1 MKKLLSII
9 LAITMLCSMAITA
22 FAEKI
27 QNYEYILPMEYTKIE
42 RRQNCYIAYDK
53 QDKCAIYDLN
63 GKKLSDDYDY
73 IGSFFNKQVAEAR
86 KDNQYYII
94 NPYGTVL
101 GKFDK
106 RIINVSEYVFV
117 NLTDS
122 NEDGRPLSY
131 FEGEFGVY
139 TYTGELIKTLPYE
152 KFKPYKNAGFGITF
166 EGGRLLFK
174 EGEKWGAVD
183 GNFNTV
189 IEPIYDK
196 IYPFE
201 NAENGI
207 TIAMTNGKY
216 VLIDRD
222 GNAVSNFVYDAIEPL
237 YENGKI
243 YAYRVMQGES
253 YMAYQGEKYGLLN
266 GQGKMIKQLDELFPN
281 AVYNEYGL
289 IEVSTKNTRAD
300 SDEYGALYGLIDYSG
315 NVVIPVQNTNIWG
328 ISDGVV
334 AAQKS
339 YDHCGYYDLSGK
351 ELTEFKY
358 RMTSLFSEGLAF
370 ASSCID
376 DVWTNEVINKNGE
389 VMFNLSDWSNGFYG
403 GIAEVEP
410 GKFID
415 TNGKTVIDNPE
426 WKTSSKLNWWSYK
439 DDGRFIVSDG
449 ENYGVAKYTG
459 YISPWAKDSVE
470 KAEKINLIQPG
481 ENYNYTAFIT
491 REEFC
496 ELIFNYINNFSDGL
510 TAIYAKN
517 PFTDTNNEHIGVLN
531 ALDIINGKS
540 ETEFAPNDS
549 LTREEAAAIL
559 YRMISKIY
567 PGWDVTAQYFDF
579 TDSGEISDWAMNDI
593 QVICNMGIMQ
603 GVGDNRFAP
612 KELYT
617 TEQAVATLVRVY
629 NNFSK
634 SNDTSNAENLSYSQI
649 EDLQE
654 SVNNGHFPWR
664 LDYKQ
669 VIMNFLSDKGEK
681 AENGELVA
689 FAGDREKC
697 SGNYKIGNSIYTL
710 ELFKPIDK
718 SETGIW
724 IVKSCA
730 KKDVIGGVDGET
742 EISVSD
748 LTFADKLNS
757 QMPADKNYM
766 FSPLSVKMAL
776 ALAANGAE
784 GDTKNE
790 ILNTLGVKNLDE
802 FNTLSKDLI
811 KRYSQTDILSL
822 NIANS
827 IWINKDKTTQN
838 FSKNFKNIATE
849 YYNADVK
856 TIYNK
861 NAVSEIN
868 SWVKDKTKDKIPQII
883 DNADN
888 FWAMLINAIYFKGA
902 WENEFSTSLTK
913 PDEFT
918 NADGTKTQ
926 TDFMNKTSWISY
938 AETKSAIIIELPY
951 KNRVD
956 KFSDSGEYIGTDS
969 FDELDVSMYLMLAD
983 SSINAEQELN
993 SVITDENF
1001 KRTYTKLSMPKFKIE
1016 YSERL
1021 NDTLKN
1027 IGIKTAFDT
1036 KTARFEKMFDSGNMW
1051 FTDTIHKTFISVDEK
1066 GTEAAAVTSIGM
1078 GGSALPPE
1086 PIELKFNKPFYF
1098 AIRDNTSGEILF
1110 MGRYAF
1116 AE

>member
-9 LAITMLCSMAITA
+9 LAITILCSMAITA

-27 QNYEYILPMEYTKIE
+27 QNYEYILPMEYTGIE
-42 RRQNCYIAYDK
+42 RCQSCYIAYDK
-53 QDKCAIYDLN
+53 QDKRAIYDLN
-63 GKKLSDDYDY
+63 GKKLSDAYDY
-73 IGSFFNKQVAEAR
+73 IGSFFNEQVAEAR

-106 RIINVSEYVFV
+106 RIINVSEYVLV

-139 TYTGELIKTLPYE
+139 TYTGDLVKVLSYE
-152 KFKPYKNAGFGITF
+152 EFKPPKNWGLWITF
-166 EGGRLLFK
+166 AGGRRLFT
-174 EGEKWGAVD
+174 ENGKWGAVD
-183 GNFNTV
+183 SSFNTF

-196 IYPFE
+196 IYPFTD
-201 NAENGI
+201 AESRI
-207 TIAMTNGKY
+207 TTAIKDGKY
-216 VLIDRD
+216 GLIDQD
-222 GNAVSNFVYDAIEPL
+222 GKTAADFVYDEMYPI
-237 YENGKI
+237 YDSNNGKI
-243 YAYRVMQGES
+243 NAYKVMQNLT
-253 YMAYQGEKYGLLN
+253 QKPQFGLLDRY
-266 GQGKMIKQLDELFPN
+266 GKTIKQLGELEPQTL
-281 AVYNEYGL
+281 YEDYKL
-289 IEVSTKNTRAD
+289 IKVSKRNNRDD
-300 SDEYGALYGLIDYSG
+300 SDQYEYLYGLIGYDG
-315 NVVIPVQNTNIWG
+315 NIVIPVENTNIWG
-328 ISDGVV
+328 ISEGVV
-334 AAQKS
+334 AAQKAE
-339 YDHCGYYDLSGK
+339 DQNGYYDINGR
-351 ELTEFKY
+351 EITDFKY
-358 RMTSLFSEGLAF
+358 IAVSLFSEGLAF
-370 ASSCID
+370 ASSFTGG
-376 DVWTNEVINKNGE
+376 VWTHEVINKNGE
-389 VMFNLSDWSNGFYG
+389 ALFNPSNWSGGFCG
-403 GIAEVEP
+403 GIAQIEA

-415 TNGKTVIDNPE
+415 ANGNIIIDNPE
-426 WKTSSKLNWWSYK
+426 WTAGPELNRRNYK

-449 ENYGVAKYTG
+449 ENCGVAKYTG
-459 YISPWAKDSVE
+459 FISPWAKETISEAKRLNIIKTD
-470 KAEKINLIQPG
+470 A
-481 ENYNYTAFIT
+481 NYNYTAFIS

-496 ELIFNYINNFSDGL
+496 ELVFNYIKNFPGSAFSVG
-510 TAIYAKN
+510 IIKP
-517 PFTDTNNEHIGVLN
+517 PFTDTDNEHIEVLN
-531 ALDIINGKS
+531 ALGIIKGKS

-559 YRMISKIY
+559 CRLINKIY
-567 PGWDVTAQYFDF
+567 PGWDATAQYFDF
-579 TDSGEISDWAMNDI
+579 ADSGQISDWAMNDI

-617 TEQAVATLVRVY
+617 TEQAIATLVRVY

-634 SNDTSNAENLSYSQI
+634 SNDISNAENLSYSQI

-689 FAGDREKC
+689 FAGDGEKC

-718 SETGIW
+718 SGTGIW

-748 LTFADKLNS
+748 LTFADKLNA

-802 FNTLSKDLI
+802 FNTFSKDLI

-822 NIANS
+822 NTANS

-856 TIYNK
+856 TVDNK

-868 SWVKDKTKDKIPQII
+868 SWVKDKTKGKIPQII

-926 TDFMNKTSWISY
+926 TDFMNKTSWIPY

-1066 GTEAAAVTSIGM
+1066 GTEAAVTSIGM

>member
-1 MKKLLSII
+1 MKKLLSLI
-9 LAITMLCSMAITA
+9 LTITMLCYMAITA

-42 RRQNCYIAYDK
+42 RCQNCYIAYDK

-73 IGSFFNKQVAEAR
+73 IGSFFNEQVAEAR

-106 RIINVSEYVFV
+106 RIINVSEYVLV

-139 TYTGELIKTLPYE
+139 TYTGDLVKVLSYE
-152 KFKPYKNAGFGITF
+152 EFKPPKNWGFWITF
-166 EGGRLLFK
+166 AGGRMLFT
-174 EGEKWGAVD
+174 ENGKWGAVD
-183 GNFNTV
+183 SSFNTF

-196 IYPFE
+196 IYPFTD
-201 NAENGI
+201 AESRI
-207 TIAMTNGKY
+207 TTAIKDGKY
-216 VLIDRD
+216 GLIDQD
-222 GNAVSNFVYDAIEPL
+222 GKTAADFVYDEMYPI
-237 YENGKI
+237 YDSNNGKI
-243 YAYRVMQGES
+243 NAYKVMQNLT
-253 YMAYQGEKYGLLN
+253 QKPQFGLLDRY
-266 GQGKMIKQLDELFPN
+266 GKTIKQLGELEPQTL
-281 AVYNEYGL
+281 YEDYKL
-289 IEVSTKNTRAD
+289 IKVSKRNNRDD
-300 SDEYGALYGLIDYSG
+300 SDQYEYLYGLIGYDG
-315 NVVIPVQNTNIWG
+315 NIVIPVENTNIWG
-328 ISDGVV
+328 ISEGVV
-334 AAQKS
+334 AAQKAE
-339 YDHCGYYDLSGK
+339 DQNGYYDINGR
-351 ELTEFKY
+351 EITDFKY
-358 RMTSLFSEGLAF
+358 IAVSLFSEGLAF
-370 ASSCID
+370 ASSFTGG
-376 DVWTNEVINKNGE
+376 VWTHEVINKNGE
-389 VMFNLSDWSNGFYG
+389 ALFNPSNWSGGFCG
-403 GIAEVEP
+403 GIAQIEA

-415 TNGKTVIDNPE
+415 ANGNIIIDNPE
-426 WKTSSKLNWWSYK
+426 WTAGPELNRRNYK

-449 ENYGVAKYTG
+449 ENCGVAKYTG
-459 YISPWAKDSVE
+459 FISPWAKETISEAKRLNIIKTD
-470 KAEKINLIQPG
+470 A
-481 ENYNYTAFIT
+481 NYNYTAFIS

-496 ELIFNYINNFSDGL
+496 ELVFNYIKNFPGSAFSVG
-510 TAIYAKN
+510 IIKP
-517 PFTDTNNEHIGVLN
+517 PFTDTDNEHIEVLN
-531 ALDIINGKS
+531 ALGIIKGKS

-559 YRMISKIY
+559 CRLINKIY
-567 PGWDVTAQYFDF
+567 PGWDATAQYFDF
-579 TDSGEISDWAMNDI
+579 ADSGQISDWAMNDI

-617 TEQAVATLVRVY
+617 TEQAIATLARVY

-634 SNDTSNAENLSYSQI
+634 SNDISNAENLSYSQI

-689 FAGDREKC
+689 FAGDGEKC
-697 SGNYKIGNSIYTL
+697 SGNYKIGSSIYTL

-718 SETGIW
+718 SGTGIW

-748 LTFADKLNS
+748 LTFADKLNA

-784 GDTKNE
+784 GYTKDE
-790 ILNTLGVKNLDE
+790 TLNTLGVKNLDE
-802 FNTLSKDLI
+802 FNTFSKNLI

-856 TIYNK
+856 TVYNK

-868 SWVKDKTKDKIPQII
+868 SWVKDKTKGKIPQII

-926 TDFMNKTSWISY
+926 TDFMNKTNWIPY
-938 AETKSAIIIELPY
+938 AETKSAKIIELPY

-956 KFSDSGEYIGTDS
+956 KFSDSGEHIDTDS
-969 FDELDVSMYLMLAD
+969 FDDLDVSMYLMLAN
-983 SSINAEQELN
+983 SGINAEREFN
-993 SVITDENF
+993 AAINGKSFE
-1001 KRTYTKLSMPKFKIE
+1001 RTYTKLSIPKFKIE

>member
-1 MKKLLSII
+1 MKKLLSLI
-9 LAITMLCSMAITA
+9 LTITILCSMAITA

-27 QNYEYILPMEYTKIE
+27 QNYEYILPMEYTMIE
-42 RRQNCYIAYDK
+42 RCQNCYIAYDK

-106 RIINVSEYVFV
+106 RIINVSEYVLV

-139 TYTGELIKTLPYE
+139 TYTGDLVKVLSYE
-152 KFKPYKNAGFGITF
+152 EFKPPKNWGFWITF
-166 EGGRLLFK
+166 AGGRMLFT
-174 EGEKWGAVD
+174 ENEKWGAVD

-196 IYPFE
+196 IYPFAD
-201 NAENGI
+201 AESRI

-216 VLIDRD
+216 GLIDRD

-281 AVYNEYGL
+281 AVYDEYGL

-496 ELIFNYINNFSDGL
+496 GLIFSYIRNVAEILDSPNAVMPFS
-510 TAIYAKN
+510 
-517 PFTDTNNEHIGVLN
+517 DTNNAHIGILN
-531 ALDIINGKS
+531 LWGIVKGKS

-567 PGWDVTAQYFDF
+567 PGWDATAQYFDF
-579 TDSGEISDWAMNDI
+579 ADSGQISDWAMNDI

-612 KELYT
+612 KGLYT

-634 SNDTSNAENLSYSQI
+634 SNDISNAENLSYSQI

-689 FAGDREKC
+689 FAGDGEKC

-730 KKDVIGGVDGET
+730 KKDVIGGADGET

-838 FSKNFKNIATE
+838 FSKNFKNIVTE

-856 TIYNK
+856 TVDNK
-861 NAVSEIN
+861 NAVGEIN
-868 SWVKDKTKDKIPQII
+868 SWVKDKTKGKIPQII

-956 KFSDSGEYIGTDS
+956 KFSDSGEYIGTES
-969 FDELDVSMYLMLAD
+969 FDDLDVSMYLMLAD
-983 SSINAEQELN
+983 GSINAEQELN
-993 SVITDENF
+993 SAITDENF

>member
-1 MKKLLSII
+1 MKKLLSLI
-9 LAITMLCSMAITA
+9 LTITLLCSTA
-22 FAEKI
+22 ATVFAEKI
-27 QNYEYILPMEYTKIE
+27 QNYEYILPMEYTGIE
-42 RRQNCYIAYDK
+42 RCQNCYIAYDK

-73 IGSFFNKQVAEAR
+73 IGSFFNEQVAEAR
-86 KDNQYYII
+86 KNNQYYII

-106 RIINVSEYVFV
+106 RIINVSEYVLV

-139 TYTGELIKTLPYE
+139 TYTGDLVKVLSYE
-152 KFKPYKNAGFGITF
+152 EFKPPKNWGFWITF
-166 EGGRLLFK
+166 AGGRMLFT
-174 EGEKWGAVD
+174 ENGKWGAVD
-183 GNFNTV
+183 SSFNTF

-196 IYPFE
+196 IYPFTD
-201 NAENGI
+201 AESRI
-207 TIAMTNGKY
+207 TTAIKDGKY
-216 VLIDRD
+216 GLIDQD
-222 GNAVSNFVYDAIEPL
+222 GKTAADFVYDEMYPI
-237 YENGKI
+237 YDSNNGKI
-243 YAYRVMQGES
+243 NAYKVMQNLT
-253 YMAYQGEKYGLLN
+253 QKPQFGLLDRY
-266 GQGKMIKQLDELFPN
+266 GKTIKQLGELEPQTL
-281 AVYNEYGL
+281 YEDYKL
-289 IEVSTKNTRAD
+289 IKVSKRNNRDD
-300 SDEYGALYGLIDYSG
+300 SDQYEYLYGLIGYDG
-315 NVVIPVQNTNIWG
+315 NIVIPVENTNIWG
-328 ISDGVV
+328 ISEGVV
-334 AAQKS
+334 AAQKAE
-339 YDHCGYYDLSGK
+339 DQNGYYDINGR
-351 ELTEFKY
+351 EITDFKY
-358 RMTSLFSEGLAF
+358 IAVSLFSEGLAF
-370 ASSCID
+370 ASSFTGG
-376 DVWTNEVINKNGE
+376 VWTHEVINKNGE
-389 VMFNLSDWSNGFYG
+389 ALFNPSNWSGGFCG
-403 GIAEVEP
+403 GIAQIEA

-415 TNGKTVIDNPE
+415 TNGNIIIDNPE
-426 WKTSSKLNWWSYK
+426 WTAGPELNRRNYK

-449 ENYGVAKYTG
+449 ENCGVAKYTG
-459 YISPWAKDSVE
+459 FISPWAKDSVAM
-470 KAEKINLIQPG
+470 AEKINLIQPG

-496 ELIFNYINNFSDGL
+496 GLIFSYIRNAAEILDSP
-510 TAIYAKN
+510 AAAV
-517 PFTDTNNEHIGVLN
+517 PFTDTNNAHIGILN
-531 ALDIINGKS
+531 LWGIIKGKS

-559 YRMISKIY
+559 CRLINKIY
-567 PGWDVTAQYFDF
+567 PGRDATAQYFDF
-579 TDSGEISDWAMNDI
+579 ADSGEISEWAMNDI

-603 GVGDNRFAP
+603 GIGDNRFAP
-612 KELYT
+612 KGLYT

-689 FAGDREKC
+689 FAGDGEKC

-730 KKDVIGGVDGET
+730 KKDVIGGADGET

-811 KRYSQTDILSL
+811 KTYSQTDILSL

-856 TIYNK
+856 TVDNK
-861 NAVSEIN
+861 NAVGEIN
-868 SWVKDKTKDKIPQII
+868 SWVKDKTKGKIPQII

-926 TDFMNKTSWISY
+926 TDFMNKTNWIPY
-938 AETKSAIIIELPY
+938 AETKSAKIIELPY

-956 KFSDSGEYIGTDS
+956 QFSDSGEYIGTDS

-983 SSINAEQELN
+983 SGINTERELN
-993 SVITDENF
+993 AAINGKSFE
-1001 KRTYTKLSMPKFKIE
+1001 RTYTKLSMPKFKIE

-1021 NDTLKN
+1021 NDMLKN

-1036 KTARFEKMFDSGNMW
+1036 KTAQFEKMFDSGNMW

-1066 GTEAAAVTSIGM
+1066 GTEAAAVTAIGM
-1078 GGSALPPE
+1078 AGASLPPE

>member
-1 MKKLLSII
+1 MKKLLSLI
-9 LAITMLCSMAITA
+9 LTITLLCSTA
-22 FAEKI
+22 ATVFAEKI
-27 QNYEYILPMEYTKIE
+27 QNYEYILPMEYTGIE
-42 RRQNCYIAYDK
+42 RCQNCYIAYDK

-73 IGSFFNKQVAEAR
+73 IGSFFNEQVAEAR
-86 KDNQYYII
+86 KNNQYYII

-106 RIINVSEYVFV
+106 RIINVSEYVLV

-139 TYTGELIKTLPYE
+139 TYTGDLVKVLSYE
-152 KFKPYKNAGFGITF
+152 EFKPPKNWGFWITF
-166 EGGRLLFK
+166 AGGRMLFT
-174 EGEKWGAVD
+174 ENGKWGAVD
-183 GNFNTV
+183 SSFNTF

-196 IYPFE
+196 IYPFTD
-201 NAENGI
+201 AESRI
-207 TIAMTNGKY
+207 TTAIKDGKY
-216 VLIDRD
+216 GLIDQD
-222 GNAVSNFVYDAIEPL
+222 GKTAADFVYDEMYPI
-237 YENGKI
+237 YDSNNGKI
-243 YAYRVMQGES
+243 NAYKVMQNLT
-253 YMAYQGEKYGLLN
+253 QKPQFGLLDRY
-266 GQGKMIKQLDELFPN
+266 GKTIQQLGELEPQTLYEDYKLIK
-281 AVYNEYGL
+281 
-289 IEVSTKNTRAD
+289 VSKRNNRDD
-300 SDEYGALYGLIDYSG
+300 SDQYEYLYGLIGYDG
-315 NVVIPVQNTNIWG
+315 NIVIPVENTNIWG
-328 ISDGVV
+328 ISEGVV
-334 AAQKS
+334 AAQKAE
-339 YDHCGYYDLSGK
+339 DQNGYYDINGR
-351 ELTEFKY
+351 EITDFKY
-358 RMTSLFSEGLAF
+358 IAVSLFSEGLAF
-370 ASSCID
+370 ASSFTGG
-376 DVWTNEVINKNGE
+376 VWTHEVINKNGE
-389 VMFNLSDWSNGFYG
+389 ALFNPSNWSGGFCG
-403 GIAEVEP
+403 GIAQIEA

-415 TNGKTVIDNPE
+415 TNGNIIIDNPE
-426 WKTSSKLNWWSYK
+426 WTAGPELNRRNYK

-449 ENYGVAKYTG
+449 ENCGVAKYTG
-459 YISPWAKDSVE
+459 FISPWAKDSVAM
-470 KAEKINLIQPG
+470 AEKINLIQPG

-496 ELIFNYINNFSDGL
+496 GLIFSYIRNAAEILDSP
-510 TAIYAKN
+510 AAAV
-517 PFTDTNNEHIGVLN
+517 PFTDTNNAHIGILN
-531 ALDIINGKS
+531 LWGIIKGKS

-559 YRMISKIY
+559 CRLINKIY
-567 PGWDVTAQYFDF
+567 PGRDATAQYFDF
-579 TDSGEISDWAMNDI
+579 ADSGEISEWAMNDI

-603 GVGDNRFAP
+603 GIGDNRFAP
-612 KELYT
+612 KGLYT

-689 FAGDREKC
+689 FAGDGEKC

-730 KKDVIGGVDGET
+730 KKDVIGGADGET

-811 KRYSQTDILSL
+811 KTYSQTDILSL

-856 TIYNK
+856 TVDNK
-861 NAVSEIN
+861 NAVGEIN
-868 SWVKDKTKDKIPQII
+868 SWVKDKTKGKIPQII

-926 TDFMNKTSWISY
+926 TDFMNKTNWIPY
-938 AETKSAIIIELPY
+938 AETKSAKIIELPY

-956 KFSDSGEYIGTDS
+956 QFSDSGEYIGTDS

-983 SSINAEQELN
+983 SGINTERELN
-993 SVITDENF
+993 AAINGKSFE
-1001 KRTYTKLSMPKFKIE
+1001 RTYTKLSMPKFKIE

-1021 NDTLKN
+1021 NDMLKN

-1036 KTARFEKMFDSGNMW
+1036 KTAQFEKMFDSGNMW

-1066 GTEAAAVTSIGM
+1066 GTEAAAVTAIGM
-1078 GGSALPPE
+1078 AGASLPPE

>member
-9 LAITMLCSMAITA
+9 LAITILCSMAITA

-73 IGSFFNKQVAEAR
+73 IGSFFNEQVAEAR
-86 KDNQYYII
+86 KNNQYYII

-122 NEDGRPLSY
+122 NEDGRPFSY

-139 TYTGELIKTLPYE
+139 TYMGEHIKTLPYE
-152 KFKPYKNAGFGITF
+152 KFKPYKNQDFWITF
-166 EGGRLLFK
+166 TCNRLLFT
-174 EGEKWGAVD
+174 ENGKWGAVD
-183 GNFNTV
+183 SSFNSV

-196 IYPFE
+196 IYPFTD
-201 NAENGI
+201 AESRI
-207 TIAMTNGKY
+207 TIAIKDGKY
-216 VLIDRD
+216 GLIDQD
-222 GNAVSNFVYDAIEPL
+222 GKTAADFVYDEMYPL
-237 YENGKI
+237 YNDNGKI
-243 YAYRVMQGES
+243 NAYKVKQNVE
-253 YMAYQGEKYGLLN
+253 QKPQFGLLDRY
-266 GQGKMIKQLDELFPN
+266 GKTIKQFGEIEPQTLYEDYKLIKVSKKNNRDDREQ
-281 AVYNEYGL
+281 YG
-289 IEVSTKNTRAD
+289 
-300 SDEYGALYGLIDYSG
+300 YLYGLIDYDG
-315 NVVIPVQNTNIWG
+315 NIVIPVENTNIWG
-328 ISDGVV
+328 LSEGIV
-334 AAQKS
+334 AAQKAE
-339 YDHCGYYDLSGK
+339 DQNGYYDINGR
-351 ELTEFKY
+351 EITGFKY
-358 RMTSLFSEGLAF
+358 IAVSLFSEGLAF
-370 ASSCID
+370 ASSFTGG
-376 DVWTNEVINKNGE
+376 VWTNEVINKNGE
-389 VMFNLSDWSNGFYG
+389 VMFNPSNWSGGFYG
-403 GIAEVEP
+403 GIAQIEA

-415 TNGKTVIDNPE
+415 TNGNIIIDNPE
-426 WKTSSKLNWWSYK
+426 WTAGPELNRQSYK

-449 ENYGVAKYTG
+449 ENCGVAKYTG
-459 YISPWAKDSVE
+459 FISPWAKDSVAM
-470 KAEKINLIQPG
+470 AEKINLIQPG

-496 ELIFNYINNFSDGL
+496 GLIFSYIRNAAEILDSP
-510 TAIYAKN
+510 AAAV
-517 PFTDTNNEHIGVLN
+517 PFTDTNNAHIGILN
-531 ALDIINGKS
+531 LWGIIKGKS

-559 YRMISKIY
+559 CRLINKIY
-567 PGWDVTAQYFDF
+567 PGWDATAQYFDF
-579 TDSGEISDWAMNDI
+579 ADSGQISDWAMNDI
-593 QVICNMGIMQ
+593 QAICNMGIMQ
-603 GVGDNRFAP
+603 GVGGNRFAP
-612 KELYT
+612 KELHT
-617 TEQAVATLVRVY
+617 TEQAIATLVRVY

-634 SNDTSNAENLSYSQI
+634 SNDILNAENLSYSQI

-669 VIMNFLSDKGEK
+669 AIMNFLSDKGEK

-748 LTFADKLNS
+748 VTFADKLNA

-856 TIYNK
+856 TVDNK
-861 NAVSEIN
+861 NAVGEIN
-868 SWVKDKTKDKIPQII
+868 SWVKDKTKGKIPQII

-918 NADGTKTQ
+918 NADGTKIQ

-938 AETKSAIIIELPY
+938 SETKSAKIIELPY
-951 KNRVD
+951 KNRVY
-956 KFSDSGEYIGTDS
+956 KFSDSGEHIGTDS
-969 FDELDVSMYLMLAD
+969 FDDLDVSMYLMLAD
-983 SSINAEQELN
+983 SGINAERELDTAIN
-993 SVITDENF
+993 GKSFE
-1001 KRTYTKLSMPKFKIE
+1001 RTYTKLSMPKFKIE
-1016 YSERL
+1016 YSEHL

-1036 KTARFEKMFDSGNMW
+1036 KTARFEKMFDLGNMW

>member
-9 LAITMLCSMAITA
+9 LAITILCSMAITA

-73 IGSFFNKQVAEAR
+73 IGSFFNEQVAEAR
-86 KDNQYYII
+86 KNNQYYII

-122 NEDGRPLSY
+122 NEDGRPFSY

-139 TYTGELIKTLPYE
+139 TYMGEHIKTLPYE
-152 KFKPYKNAGFGITF
+152 KFKPYKNQDFWITF
-166 EGGRLLFK
+166 TCNRLLFT
-174 EGEKWGAVD
+174 ENGKWGAVD
-183 GNFNTV
+183 SSFNSV

-196 IYPFE
+196 IYPFTD
-201 NAENGI
+201 AESRI
-207 TIAMTNGKY
+207 TIAIKDGKY
-216 VLIDRD
+216 GLIDQD
-222 GNAVSNFVYDAIEPL
+222 GKTAADFVYDEMYPL
-237 YENGKI
+237 YNDNGKI
-243 YAYRVMQGES
+243 NAYKVKQNVE
-253 YMAYQGEKYGLLN
+253 QKPQFGLLDRY
-266 GQGKMIKQLDELFPN
+266 GKTIKQFGEIEPQTLYEDYKLIKVSKKNNRDDREQ
-281 AVYNEYGL
+281 YG
-289 IEVSTKNTRAD
+289 
-300 SDEYGALYGLIDYSG
+300 YLYGLIDYDG
-315 NVVIPVQNTNIWG
+315 NIVIPVENTNIWG
-328 ISDGVV
+328 LSEGIV
-334 AAQKS
+334 AAQKAE
-339 YDHCGYYDLSGK
+339 DQNGYYDINGR
-351 ELTEFKY
+351 EITGFKY
-358 RMTSLFSEGLAF
+358 IAVSLFSEGLAF
-370 ASSCID
+370 ASSFTGG
-376 DVWTNEVINKNGE
+376 VWTNEVINKNGE
-389 VMFNLSDWSNGFYG
+389 VMFNPSNWSGGFYG
-403 GIAEVEP
+403 GIAQIEA

-415 TNGKTVIDNPE
+415 TNGNIIIDNPE
-426 WKTSSKLNWWSYK
+426 WTAGPELNRQSYK

-449 ENYGVAKYTG
+449 ENCGVAKYTG
-459 YISPWAKDSVE
+459 FISPWAKDSVAM
-470 KAEKINLIQPG
+470 AEKINLIQPG

-496 ELIFNYINNFSDGL
+496 GLIFSYIRNAAEILDSP
-510 TAIYAKN
+510 AAAV
-517 PFTDTNNEHIGVLN
+517 PFTDTNNAHIGILN
-531 ALDIINGKS
+531 LWGIIKGKS
-540 ETEFAPNDS
+540 ETEFTPNDS

-559 YRMISKIY
+559 CRLINKIY
-567 PGWDVTAQYFDF
+567 PGWDATAQYFDF
-579 TDSGEISDWAMNDI
+579 ADSGQISDWAMNDI
-593 QVICNMGIMQ
+593 QAICNMGIMQ
-603 GVGDNRFAP
+603 GVGGNRFAP

-617 TEQAVATLVRVY
+617 TEQAIATLVRVY

-634 SNDTSNAENLSYSQI
+634 SNDILNAENLSYSQI

-730 KKDVIGGVDGET
+730 KKDVIGGADGET

-790 ILNTLGVKNLDE
+790 ILNTLEIKNLDE

-811 KRYSQTDILSL
+811 KRYSKTDILSL

-827 IWINKDKTTQN
+827 IWINKDETTQN

-856 TIYNK
+856 TVYNK

-868 SWVKDKTKDKIPQII
+868 SWVKDKTKGKIPQII

-926 TDFMNKTSWISY
+926 TDFMNKTSWIPY
-938 AETKSAIIIELPY
+938 AETKSAKIIELPY

-1016 YSERL
+1016 YSESL
-1021 NDTLKN
+1021 NDMLKN

-1066 GTEAAAVTSIGM
+1066 GTEAAAVTAIGM